1 MLALLEVVASDRSG
15 DGGVFPRLPAAGD
28 ASTPSGSSKLLPQG
42 KFWVLADE
50 DSASSS
56 SAEDEVGGSASAF
69 RYLCRPPS
77 ADDGRD
83 LI

>member
-1 MLALLEVVASDRSG
+1 MTVTSGDCSSDSSG
-15 DGGVFPRLPAAGD
+15 DGGVFPRLPAAGE
-28 ASTPSGSSKLLPQG
+28 TPSSSSKLLPQG